1 MALYVLAD
9 LHLSQTADK
18 PMDVFGA
25 KWENHT
31 EKILNNW
38 QSTVLPED
46 TVVIPG
52 DVSWGMNFC
61 SSAEDLRFV
70 HALNGKK
77 IIAKGN
83 HDFWWQTMRKLTAFT
98 EKNGLD
104 TVSFLHNNAYYEQGF
119 IICGTRGWALSE
131 TPSTADKQIITR
143 EAGRLR
149 LSLECGE
156 KLKEE
161 HPEAETLV
169 FLHYPPAYG
178 ELVCAPIAA
187 VLEEYGVKR
196 CYYGHLHNI
205 KAESLASRIGGA
217 RLYCVSADVINF
229 KPMRIDKAD

>member
-83 HDFWWQTMRKLTAFT
+83 HDYWWQTMRKL
-98 EKNGLD
+98 
-104 TVSFLHNNAYYEQGF
+104 V
-119 IICGTRGWALSE
+119 
-131 TPSTADKQIITR
+131 
-143 EAGRLR
+143 
-149 LSLECGE
+149 
-156 KLKEE
+156 
-161 HPEAETLV
+161 
-169 FLHYPPAYG
+169 PP
-178 ELVCAPIAA
+178 
-187 VLEEYGVKR
+187 
-196 CYYGHLHNI
+196 
-205 KAESLASRIGGA
+205 
-217 RLYCVSADVINF
+217 LY
-229 KPMRIDKAD
+229 

>member
-1 MALYVLAD
+1 
-9 LHLSQTADK
+9 
-18 PMDVFGA
+18 MDVFGA

-52 DVSWGMNFC
+52 DFSWGMNFC

-119 IICGTRGWALSE
+119 IICGAFRDSFDCRQADNHARGGTSEAFAGMRRKAQRRTSGSRNAGVFALSACLRRARVR
-131 TPSTADKQIITR
+131 SHR
-143 EAGRLR
+143 RRAGGIRRKALLLR
-149 LSLECGE
+149 TSAQYKSRKSRRPRRGS
-156 KLKEE
+156 K
-161 HPEAETLV
+161 TLLRV
-169 FLHYPPAYG
+169 RRRY
-178 ELVCAPIAA
+178 
-187 VLEEYGVKR
+187 
-196 CYYGHLHNI
+196 
-205 KAESLASRIGGA
+205 
-217 RLYCVSADVINF
+217 
-229 KPMRIDKAD
+229 